1 MISFKPIKLK
11 SIIHYKKDTM
21 TTFDFKVKTLPL
33 GLRVHIKDLLNII
46 QGLTSVIHTVQR

>member
-33 GLRVHIKDLLNII
+33 GLRVHIKDLQIMVLDK
-46 QGLTSVIHTVQR
+46 T